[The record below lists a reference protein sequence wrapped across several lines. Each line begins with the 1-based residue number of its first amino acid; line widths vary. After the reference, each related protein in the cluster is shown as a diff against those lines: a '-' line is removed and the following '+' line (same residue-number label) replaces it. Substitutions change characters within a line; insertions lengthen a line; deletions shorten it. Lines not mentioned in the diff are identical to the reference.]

1 MSNEVPDVTFKIRVR
16 GESVAGKN
24 PWRWQDV
31 STADVFSDKNVV
43 IFSLPAA
50 FTSQCSTA
58 HWQGYESKYDELK
71 SLGVDEVYCVCV
83 KASFAMHQLVKNL
96 GINNVKMLPDADGGF
111 TRSMGML
118 VKKGNNEMSW
128 RYSAHVVNGEI
139 KKVFS
144 EDGMMDDCPDDPLEC
159 SDIETMISYLK
170 K

>member
-1 MSNEVPDVTFKIRVR
+1 MYRYIFGCYPDNKMTKFKHIKQIKDQSN
-16 GESVAGKN
+16 
-24 PWRWQDV
+24 
-31 STADVFSDKNVV
+31 
-43 IFSLPAA
+43 L
-50 FTSQCSTA
+50 
-58 HWQGYESKYDELK
+58 SKYDELK

-139 KKVFS
+139 KKGQNVCMSF
-144 EDGMMDDCPDDPLEC
+144 EA
-159 SDIETMISYLK
+159 IQV
-170 K
+170 